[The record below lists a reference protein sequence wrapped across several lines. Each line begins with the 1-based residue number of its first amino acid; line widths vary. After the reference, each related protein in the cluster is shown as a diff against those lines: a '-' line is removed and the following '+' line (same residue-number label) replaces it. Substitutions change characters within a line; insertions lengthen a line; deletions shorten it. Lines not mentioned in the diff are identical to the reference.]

1 MKLFDFR
8 HRTHGKCVGDRSM
21 GIVLGI
27 ACVVGHLLGLTG
39 CSNTEDQLAA
49 KAIPIELEGSTAV
62 CDGAGVQIEEGLV
75 TITQHGIYRL
85 SGTWQ
90 NGQILVDCA
99 DSGEVWLLLDGAEI
113 VNTNGACMYV
123 KQADLT
129 HVVLAADSV
138 NRLTDGTSYTF
149 DPGDDE
155 PDGALFA
162 RDDLVLSGEGT
173 LEIDANFKFA
183 IAAKDDLTIEGGSYV
198 IQSVGHGIKGKDSL
212 VISGGNISVEAAGD
226 GLKSTN
232 ADGGTVRITGGVVD
246 LFAGD
251 EGIQAV
257 ADVAVS
263 GGVLTVDSKN
273 NGIRAGTVLTV
284 SGGTVSINAEDNA
297 VDAPDTKHTGGVLR
311 IDGTEME

>member
-1 MKLFDFR
+1 MNMTFWR
-8 HRTHGKCVGDRSM
+8 RWT
-21 GIVLGI
+21 VLGL
-27 ACVVGHLLGLTG
+27 VLLLCGSG
-39 CSNTEDQLAA
+39 CSSTEAQLAA
-49 KAIPIELEGSTAV
+49 KAIPIELAGSTVV
-62 CDGAGVQIEEGLV
+62 CDGAGVQIEDGLV

-85 SGTWQ
+85 TGTWQ

-113 VNTNGACMYV
+113 TSGKGACIYV

-155 PDGALFA
+155 PDGALFS

-183 IAAKDDLTIEGGSYV
+183 IAVKDDLTIEGGSYV

-251 EGIQAV
+251 EGIP
-257 ADVAVS
+257 
-263 GGVLTVDSKN
+263 GG
-273 NGIRAGTVLTV
+273 GRC
-284 SGGTVSINAEDNA
+284 GGFRRRFD
-297 VDAPDTKHTGGVLR
+297 GGQQEQR
-311 IDGTEME
+311 YSCRDGTHGVRRYGVDQCRG